1 MDVESTFATMIIAD
15 IVGSTPLYKAVGDDE
30 AQRLIQL
37 EIDRLR
43 SVLQEFGGIPVGQKG
58 DDVLSYF
65 ENPSAAYNAA
75 LKLIEPST
83 HTPLSVH
90 VGVHCGPI
98 VIGKRGI
105 YGEAVNVT
113 ARFATAANPGEACFS
128 QGIAVLLP
136 ADLRRTLTPLGQL
149 SLKGLTEP
157 QTAYSL
163 IHPESDSISQTRL
176 PQSFGRTEENWQPRE
191 GLTLILRHEDRVW
204 RCLGNGEFK
213 IGRAPDCDVVLPQ
226 PWISRLHAVLA
237 MKAGK
242 LILTDRSTSG
252 TYVKSESGRE
262 IQLKRES
269 VMLADSG
276 LISPTLPIDM
286 SETCLQFELLGRNQV
301 PQNVA

>member
-1 MDVESTFATMIIAD
+1 MIIAD
-15 IVGSTPLYKAVGDDE
+15 IAGSTPLYKAVGDDE

-43 SVLQEFGGIPVGQKG
+43 TVLLEFGGTPVGQKG

-65 ENPSAAYNAA
+65 DAPGAAFQAA

-98 VIGKRGI
+98 VIGARGI
-105 YGEAVNVT
+105 YGEAVNIT
-113 ARFATAANPGEACFS
+113 ARFATAANPGEACVS
-128 QGIAVLLP
+128 QGVAALL
-136 ADLRRTLTPLGQL
+136 ANNHRQMLTPLGQL
-149 SLKGLTEP
+149 SLKGVAEP
-157 QTAYSL
+157 LTAYSL
-163 IHPESDSISQTRL
+163 IHPESDSIMQTRL
-176 PQSFGRTEENWQPRE
+176 PQSFGRSEDNWQPRE
-191 GLTLILRHEDRVW
+191 GLTLILRHEDNVW

-213 IGRAPDCDVVLPQ
+213 IGRSPECDVVLTQ
-226 PWISRLHAVLA
+226 PWVSRLHAVLS

-252 TYVKSESGRE
+252 TYVKTAAGRE

-276 LISPTLPIDM
+276 LISPTLPIEH
-286 SETCLQFELLGRNQV
+286 SEACLQFELLGRNQV